1 MLTEVDPQA
10 TAMELEL
17 RFMRPKR
24 FKAPRAMA
32 GMEKLSKTSRLHKD
46 HYFDAPGP
54 EGQPL
59 LRQRRCTLRVRELS
73 EGKAL
78 ATFKQRGDSK
88 IATARLETEQYLY
101 GPAADPSLFGE
112 SVNCTKNAAL
122 RAARSVC
129 GTRRLV
135 ELFTVSCLRTEHT
148 YRSEHGQIVLCED
161 RISYP
166 DGSSERRIEVE
177 LIEGEEDLLARAEE
191 RLRRSYP
198 SLKYAKRGKQSEA
211 RRRLAKLL

>member
-24 FKAPRAMA
+24 FKAPRALA
-32 GMEKLSKTSRLHKD
+32 GMERISKTSRLHKD

-54 EGQPL
+54 DGRPI
-59 LRQRRCTLRVRELS
+59 LRQSRCTLRVRELS

-78 ATFKQRGDSK
+78 ATFKQRGESK

-101 GPAADPSLFGE
+101 GPAANPSLLEE
-112 SVNCTKNAAL
+112 SVNYTQNAAF
-122 RAARSVC
+122 RAARSLC
-129 GTRRLV
+129 GTGRLV

-148 YRSEHGQIVLCED
+148 YRSERGQLILCED
-161 RISYP
+161 RITYP
-166 DGSSERRIEVE
+166 DGSAERRIEVE
-177 LIEGEEDLLARAEE
+177 LIEGEEELLAWAEE